1 MPNHVASIA
10 RCLMALL
17 GCAATALCACT
28 CDAPA
33 PNAAATPVR
42 GGTLVVALAQEPES
56 LMPYG
61 TTSAAAEDV
70 KSFLFNMLATTNAD
84 FGSFSPEVARA
95 WEWSP
100 DRKQLVLHLREDV
113 VWSDGVPLGAE
124 DVAFSYE
131 VARDSLVGW
140 STRAWKRHV
149 TACEIVDRHTVRF
162 QFDTVSFDQFRFAK
176 EGWLVP
182 KHLLAMVPRAEW
194 RRHAFGR
201 APIGCGPFVLER
213 WEAGQRIV
221 LVRNERFFGHP
232 KPWLDRVVF
241 EIVPEASTRVERLR
255 AGSVDLVALE
265 PRQAADLRH
274 DASQGKTRVRVL
286 NVRGRGCDFIGY
298 NPAEP
303 LFSSRVVREAL
314 TRAIDRRAIIDALC
328 FGFADMFEGPFA
340 PMLWAYDAS
349 HSPTPYDPEGAKRL
363 LASEGWQDR
372 DGDGWLDRD
381 GHAFEFTLTTNADN
395 ALRMQA
401 IVPVQAYW
409 KAIGVKAEI
418 QALEMQTALGLRTE
432 RRYQAYFGGW
442 NAGLSPSGTIESLW
456 SCTSRGGRSNFVDF
470 CTPAV
475 DSLNVLMA
483 AAISPAAAAPF
494 AHRIQA
500 LIVAEHPYTWM
511 YNEHTLVGIA
521 SRVQGVAAD
530 PRGAYVDMDS
540 WSVQGA
546 SR

>member
-1 MPNHVASIA
+1 MFSNVRHIPRRVI
-10 RCLMALL
+10 ALL
-17 GCAATALCACT
+17 GSMGTVLCACT

-33 PNAAATPVR
+33 PNAAATPAR
-42 GGTLVVALAQEPES
+42 GGTMVVALAQEPES

-70 KSFLFNMLATTNAD
+70 KSFVFNMLATTNAD
-84 FGSFSPEVARA
+84 FGSFNPEVARA
-95 WEWSP
+95 WEWSQ
-100 DRKQLVLHLREDV
+100 DRKQLVMHLRDDV
-113 VWSDGVPLGAE
+113 VWSDGVPLTAE
-124 DVAFSYE
+124 DVVFSYE

-149 TACEIVDRHTVRF
+149 TACEVVDRHTVRF
-162 QFDTVSFDQFRFAK
+162 HFDAVSFDQFRFAK

-182 KHLLAMVPRAEW
+182 KHLLAAVPRPEW
-194 RRHAFGR
+194 RQHAFGR

-221 LVRNERFFGHP
+221 LARNERYFGRP

-255 AGSVDLVALE
+255 AGSVDVVALE
-265 PRQAADLRH
+265 PRQAAGLRQ
-274 DASQGKTRVRVL
+274 DAALGKTSVRVL

-298 NPAEP
+298 NAAEP
-303 LFSSRVVREAL
+303 LFTSRTVREAL

-328 FGFADMFEGPFA
+328 FGFADVFEGPFA

-349 HSPTPYDPEGAKRL
+349 LSPTPYDPEGAKRL
-363 LASEGWQDR
+363 LATEGWQDR
-372 DGDGWLDRD
+372 DGDGWLDRE
-381 GHAFEFTLTTNADN
+381 GRNLEFTLTTNADN
-395 ALRMQA
+395 ALRMQVV
-401 IVPVQAYW
+401 VPVQAYW
-409 KAIGVKAEI
+409 KAVGVKVEI
-418 QALEMQTALGLRTE
+418 QALEMQTALGLRSE

-470 CTPAV
+470 CHPAV
-475 DSLNVLMA
+475 DSLTVLMA
-483 AAISPAAAAPF
+483 AAATPAAAAPF

-500 LIVAEHPYTWM
+500 LIVADHPYTWM
-511 YNEHTLVGIA
+511 YNEHTLVGLGP
-521 SRVQGVAAD
+521 RVQGVAPD
-530 PRGAYVDMDS
+530 SRGAYVDMDN
-540 WSVQGA
+540 WSVTA
-546 SR
+546 ARR